1 MRQCEGHTLV
11 MDRGGA
17 RQHQRPGHRP
27 RPHWLLAVGLVLVLA
42 AYFTADSPARY
53 HICGATAVEL
63 GAGTGLPGI
72 AATVYLGA
80 AHCVL
85 ADVVALL
92 RASKPT
98 RSPTGSAPPGPHAHC
113 EGGGCKFWRMDR
125 GEGGVGWG

>member
-92 RASKPT
+92 SGLKGNTFANRVSAAGPT
-98 RSPTGSAPPGPHAHC
+98 CAL
-113 EGGGCKFWRMDR
+113 
-125 GEGGVGWG
+125 